1 MEQLTRTEWI
11 IGKQA
16 LSQLKN
22 THVLIIGIGGVGS
35 YALECLVRSGI
46 GKITMVDY
54 DTIDITNLNRQLI
67 TTHNNIGKSKIDEWE
82 ARIKEINPSCDVIK
96 MNKCLTKEDIHE
108 LLQIHPDYIID
119 ACDTIEVKKELIRE
133 SVKQNIKIISSM
145 GTGNKLDPTKL
156 QISDIRKTNYDPI
169 AKMLRKMVKE
179 EKIKAKIPVVWS
191 NEQPIQT
198 ENKKV
203 GSIIMVPSASGILC
217 ASYVINDIIKKLEKE
232 NIE

>member
-46 GKITMVDY
+46 GKITIVDY

-67 TTHNNIGKSKIDEWE
+67 TNHQNIGKEKLEEWE
-82 ARIKEINPSCDVIK
+82 TRISEINPNCNVTKIK
-96 MNKCLTKEDIHE
+96 KYLKKEDIHE

-133 SVKQNIKIISSM
+133 SIKQNIKLISSM
-145 GTGNKLDPTKL
+145 GTGNKLDPNKL

-169 AKMLRKMVKE
+169 AKILRKMIKE
-179 EKIKAKIPVVWS
+179 EKINAKIPVVWS

-203 GSIIMVPSASGILC
+203 GSMMMVPSASGILC
-217 ASYVINDIIKKLEKE
+217 ASYVINDIIKK
-232 NIE
+232 